1 VTITKEHDRDEKEV
15 TIRISGDF
23 DFSTLDQF
31 RQAYSGIDLNLVN
44 LIIDLSDAKHLNS
57 EGLGMLLI
65 LREYAGGDESNLSVT
80 GCGADIRRIFNASG
94 FEKLF
99 DISE

>member
-1 VTITKEHDRDEKEV
+1 MTITRERDQDGKEV
-15 TIRISGDF
+15 TIKISGDF

-31 RQAYSGIDLNLVN
+31 RQAYSDLDMGQVKLN
-44 LIIDLSDAKHLNS
+44 IDLSDTEHLNS
-57 EGLGMLLI
+57 EGLGLLLI

-80 GCGADIRRIFNASG
+80 GCGPDIRRIFNASG

-99 DISE
+99 KIS

>member
-1 VTITKEHDRDEKEV
+1 MTITREHDHDGKEV

-23 DFSTLDQF
+23 NFSTLDQF
-31 RQAYSGIDLNLVN
+31 RKSYSDLDLDLVKLKIDLT
-44 LIIDLSDAKHLNS
+44 DAEHLNS
-57 EGLGMLLI
+57 EGLGLLLI

-80 GCGADIRRIFNASG
+80 GCGPDIKRIFCASG

-99 DISE
+99 DLSE

>member
-1 VTITKEHDRDEKEV
+1 MAITRERDQDRNEV

-31 RQAYSGIDLNLVN
+31 REAYSDLDLNLIK
-44 LIIDLSDAKHLNS
+44 LIIDLSDTEHLNS
-57 EGLGMLLI
+57 EALGMLLI
-65 LREYAGGDESNLSVT
+65 LREHAGDDKSNLSLV
-80 GCGADIRRIFNASG
+80 GCGPDTRRIFEAAS

>member
-1 VTITKEHDRDEKEV
+1 VTITRERDQNGKEV
-15 TIRISGDF
+15 TIKISGDF

-31 RQAYSGIDLNLVN
+31 RQTYSDLDMGQVKLN
-44 LIIDLSDAKHLNS
+44 IDLSDTEHLNS
-57 EGLGMLLI
+57 EGLGLLLI

-80 GCGADIRRIFNASG
+80 GCGPDIRRILNASG

-99 DISE
+99 KIS

>member
-1 VTITKEHDRDEKEV
+1 MTITREHDQDGKKVTIK
-15 TIRISGDF
+15 ISGDF

-31 RQAYSGIDLNLVN
+31 RQAYSDLDMELVN
-44 LIIDLSDAKHLNS
+44 LNIDLSDTEHLNS
-57 EGLGMLLI
+57 EGLGLLLI

-80 GCGADIRRIFNASG
+80 GCGPDIKRIFTASG

-99 DISE
+99 NIS

>member
-1 VTITKEHDRDEKEV
+1 MAITREHDQAGNEL

-23 DFSTLDQF
+23 DFSKLKQF
-31 RQAYSGIDLNLVN
+31 REAYSDIDLSMVKLN
-44 LIIDLSDAKHLNS
+44 IDLSDAEHLNS

-65 LREYAGGDESNLSVT
+65 LREYAGGDKSNLSIT
-80 GCGADIRRIFNASG
+80 GCGSDLRRIFKASS